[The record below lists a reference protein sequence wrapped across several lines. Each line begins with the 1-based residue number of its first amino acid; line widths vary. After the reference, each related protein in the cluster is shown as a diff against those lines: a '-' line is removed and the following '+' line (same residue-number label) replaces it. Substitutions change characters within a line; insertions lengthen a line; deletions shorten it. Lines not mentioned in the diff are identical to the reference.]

1 MINMETKMKSSSQ
14 MKHLDTAEL
23 KNTADDIRTLIDGFQ
38 ESKESVKTATT
49 KLLDVWHGNAR
60 NEFESKYGL
69 FINKIGDLEDALIE
83 YYNALLEAE
92 SIYSDTDDKM
102 AQNMAAAE

>member
-1 MINMETKMKSSSQ
+1 MGTEMKSSSQ

-23 KNTADDIRTLIDGFQ
+23 KNTADDIRLLIDGFQ
-38 ESKESVKTATT
+38 ESKESIRTATT

-60 NEFESKYGL
+60 NEFENKYGL
-69 FINKIGDLEDALIE
+69 FMDKIGDLEDALIE

-92 SIYSDTDDKM
+92 STYSETDDKI
-102 AQNMAAAE
+102 AKNMIATE